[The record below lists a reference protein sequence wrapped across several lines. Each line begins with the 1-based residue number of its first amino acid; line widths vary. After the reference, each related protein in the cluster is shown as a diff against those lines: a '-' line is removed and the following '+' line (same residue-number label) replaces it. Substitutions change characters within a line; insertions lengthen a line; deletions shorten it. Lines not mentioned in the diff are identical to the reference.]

1 MTIFEAVKT
10 TVAPRMAAEHFG
22 RVSRNGMVCCPF
34 HDDRHPS
41 MKLYEDHY
49 HCFGCQAN
57 GDVIAFTSK
66 LFGITPLEA
75 AQKLAADF
83 GIREDRP
90 SVLTKLK
97 MYTTQAE
104 NEKLCFRVLSEYLHI
119 LQDWKKRYAPQTPE
133 EEPDD
138 RFVENTIPS
147 IPSIPC
153 GIDGRMGWRIF
164 SLSAKEDAMGRIY
177 FKELPLFHLYDGDLT
192 GSQKLLMT
200 LLLVDRYDIY
210 ELSCLARMCPEDV
223 TADLAELKRKGYLQ
237 DK

>member
-22 RVSRNGMVCCPF
+22 LSVSRSGMVCCPF

-41 MKLYEDHY
+41 MRLYEDHY

-90 SVLTKLK
+90 SVLAKLK

-119 LQDWKKRYAPQTPE
+119 LQDWKKRCAPQAPE

-138 RFVENTIPS
+138 RFVEACQKIRSYPPWCIWTRKRPI
-147 IPSIPC
+147 C
-153 GIDGRMGWRIF
+153 TF
-164 SLSAKEDAMGRIY
+164 VLSR
-177 FKELPLFHLYDGDLT
+177 
-192 GSQKLLMT
+192 
-200 LLLVDRYDIY
+200 
-210 ELSCLARMCPEDV
+210 
-223 TADLAELKRKGYLQ
+223 
-237 DK
+237 

>member
-10 TVAPRMAAEHFG
+10 TIAPRIAAEHFG
-22 RVSRNGMVCCPF
+22 LSVSRSGMVCCPF

-90 SVLTKLK
+90 SVLAKLK

-138 RFVENTIPS
+138 RFVEEKGGGQSPFQRGAGLHAKTSVKRHDHIRR
-147 IPSIPC
+147 
-153 GIDGRMGWRIF
+153 GAYGRKN
-164 SLSAKEDAMGRIY
+164 APYA
-177 FKELPLFHLYDGDLT
+177 PLFCPADGGQATQRQRNRWQQEKTDMVA
-192 GSQKLLMT
+192 G
-200 LLLVDRYDIY
+200 
-210 ELSCLARMCPEDV
+210 
-223 TADLAELKRKGYLQ
+223 
-237 DK
+237 

>member
-22 RVSRNGMVCCPF
+22 LSVSRNGMVCCPF

-90 SVLTKLK
+90 SVLAKFCTFCRIGKRGTHRRHRRRSQ
-97 MYTTQAE
+97 MT
-104 NEKLCFRVLSEYLHI
+104 VS
-119 LQDWKKRYAPQTPE
+119 WKPVICSNVR
-133 EEPDD
+133 
-138 RFVENTIPS
+138 S
-147 IPSIPC
+147 ICWIC
-153 GIDGRMGWRIF
+153 
-164 SLSAKEDAMGRIY
+164 
-177 FKELPLFHLYDGDLT
+177 
-192 GSQKLLMT
+192 
-200 LLLVDRYDIY
+200 
-210 ELSCLARMCPEDV
+210 
-223 TADLAELKRKGYLQ
+223 
-237 DK
+237 